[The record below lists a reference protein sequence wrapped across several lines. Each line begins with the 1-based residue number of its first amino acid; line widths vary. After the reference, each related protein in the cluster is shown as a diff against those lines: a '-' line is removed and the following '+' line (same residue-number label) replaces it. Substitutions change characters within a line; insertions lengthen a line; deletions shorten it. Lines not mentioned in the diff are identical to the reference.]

1 MNRTATLPSTLGVC
15 PWSYTRA
22 NTHRKKAGSF
32 DGCLT
37 QHFEGGHT
45 QCAYAFNRLFPPWH
59 TVFPF
64 PRRWPRS
71 WPRTQERLRPR
82 ARVFWRLMRTIKKRF
97 DSIGV
102 ENTEA
107 NRAFYRDLL
116 FSTKGLGQYI
126 SGAIL
131 FEETLYQKS
140 PSGVPMVDLLK
151 AEGIIPGIKVDKGL
165 ETIPLTDD
173 EKATMGLDGLSER
186 CKKYYE
192 AGARFA
198 KWRAVLSIDPAKGKP
213 SNLSIIEVAHGLAR
227 YAAICQANRLVPI
240 VEPEILTDG
249 SHDISV
255 CAEVTERVLA
265 AVFKALN
272 DHHVLLEGALLK
284 PNMVTQ
290 GSECP
295 KQSSHE
301 EVAFYTVRSLKRT
314 VPPAL
319 PGVMFLSGGQSEEDA
334 SLNLNEMNKMGP
346 HPFQLSFSY
355 GRALQASCLKA
366 WKGVSENKAKAQEV
380 LLERARANSE
390 AQLGKYGGG
399 AGGAAAASSLFEKR
413 YVY

>member
-1 MNRTATLPSTLGVC
+1 MAHHHHHHMGTLEAQTQGPGSMISQEVAKELAENARKIAAPGKGILAADESTG
-15 PWSYTRA
+15 
-22 NTHRKKAGSF
+22 
-32 DGCLT
+32 
-37 QHFEGGHT
+37 
-45 QCAYAFNRLFPPWH
+45 
-59 TVFPF
+59 
-64 PRRWPRS
+64 
-71 WPRTQERLRPR
+71 
-82 ARVFWRLMRTIKKRF
+82 TIKKRF

-165 ETIPLTDD
+165 ETLPLTDD

-213 SNLSIIEVAHGLAR
+213 TNLSITEVAHGLAR

-249 SHDISV
+249 SHDITV

-284 PNMVTQ
+284 PNMVTH
-290 GSECP
+290 GSDCP
-295 KQSSHE
+295 KPASHE
-301 EVAFYTVRSLKRT
+301 EIAFYTVRSLKRT

-366 WKGVSENKAKAQEV
+366 WKGVPENKAKAQQV
-380 LLERARANSE
+380 LMERARANGE
-390 AQLGKYGGG
+390 AQL
-399 AGGAAAASSLFEKR
+399 
-413 YVY
+413 